1 MASVNK
7 VIIVGNLG
15 KDPEARAL
23 PSGDSVSNF
32 SVATTESWKDK
43 AGEKQEHTEWHRVN
57 AFGKLAEICNEYLKK
72 GSAVYIEGKLR
83 TRTWE
88 QDGVK
93 KYSTEVIADRMQ
105 MLGGRSEKDESPK
118 QDKPKFQKGSIQD
131 MEDDIPF

>member
-7 VIIVGNLG
+7 VIIIGNLG
-15 KDPEARAL
+15 KDPEARFL

-32 SVATTESWKDK
+32 AVATTESWKDK
-43 AGEKQEHTEWHRVN
+43 SGEKQEHTEWHRVN
-57 AFGKLAEICNEYLKK
+57 AFGKLAAICNEYLKK

-105 MLGGRSEKDESPK
+105 MLGGRPEKDESPK
-118 QDKPKFQKGSIQD
+118 QDKPKFQKGSIMD
-131 MEDDIPF
+131 MEEDIPF

>member
-105 MLGGRSEKDESPK
+105 MLGGRSEKAESPK
-118 QDKPKFQKGSIQD
+118 PDKPKSQKGSIQD